1 MTAQDEK
8 FRLSRRGFM
17 AAGAGAV
24 AATAFA
30 GWTPAYAVP
39 AGSSGS
45 AGGPVSTL
53 TPPPAFPE
61 GIALYQQAYQNW
73 SKEIMLDAIWT
84 CSPKTPEDVVR
95 LANWGHA
102 NGYTIRPRGAMHG
115 WTPLTIVNGA
125 PVDKVILADTTVH
138 LTGVSVNAGGS
149 PATVTA
155 GPGATLD
162 AITTA
167 LQAQG
172 LGFANLPAPGVLT
185 IAGCLAVDAHG
196 AALPAEG
203 EAHVPGQTFGSLS
216 NLVTSLT
223 AVVWNG
229 SEYALK
235 TYARS
240 DAEIKP
246 LLTHLGRTF
255 LTSVTLQAAPK
266 LPHALRQPHRHRL
279 AGTLRRPRSVR
290 THLREVRPRKTVA
303 QKQSGTPS
311 PNARG

>member
-1 MTAQDEK
+1 MP
-8 FRLSRRGFM
+8 SP
-17 AAGAGAV
+17 
-24 AATAFA
+24 
-30 GWTPAYAVP
+30 PALPAPRVVP
-39 AGSSGS
+39 CPPS
-45 AGGPVSTL
+45 

-102 NGYTIRPRGAMHG
+102 NGYTIRPPRCHARLDAADHRQRCAGRQGHPRRHHG
-115 WTPLTIVNGA
+115 ST
-125 PVDKVILADTTVH
+125 

-240 DAEIKP
+240 ERGD
-246 LLTHLGRTF
+246 
-255 LTSVTLQAAPK
+255 QAAADSP
-266 LPHALRQPHRHRL
+266 
-279 AGTLRRPRSVR
+279 R
-290 THLREVRPRKTVA
+290 THLPHLRHLAGRPPTTACAASATPTSVGRNSSAPAERPDAPSRSSSAKTVA
-303 QKQSGTPS
+303 QKQSGTPLHRT
-311 PNARG
+311 PVDEGVVTCTHQAAVLGVR